1 MAVVVAEIGAAVVVM
16 TTDPAR
22 DMATMNSRWADLA
35 RWLQVDRGRWAKWVR
50 WDGALAAPVAV
61 TSGALISAP
70 ALAAVAPVM
79 AAAPMGAVRMAAVEA
94 VEEMCVPPCS
104 TCSVSRK

>member
-35 RWLQVDRGRWAKWVR
+35 RCLQVDRGRWARWAR
-50 WDGALAAPVAV
+50 WDGALAASVAG
-61 TSGALISAP
+61 TSGALVSVP
-70 ALAAVAPVM
+70 
-79 AAAPMGAVRMAAVEA
+79 APMGAVRMAAVEV